1 MQYYETALITTFG
14 TDHQKIYGGGG
25 GGRGGMFEPQEF
37 FFVIK
42 YTECKYG

>member
-1 MQYYETALITTFG
+1 MQYYETALITTLG
-14 TDHQKIYGGGG
+14 TDHQKIYGGG
-25 GGRGGMFEPQEF
+25 RWGMFEPQEF

>member
-1 MQYYETALITTFG
+1 MQYYETALITTLG

-25 GGRGGMFEPQEF
+25 GRWGMFEPQEF